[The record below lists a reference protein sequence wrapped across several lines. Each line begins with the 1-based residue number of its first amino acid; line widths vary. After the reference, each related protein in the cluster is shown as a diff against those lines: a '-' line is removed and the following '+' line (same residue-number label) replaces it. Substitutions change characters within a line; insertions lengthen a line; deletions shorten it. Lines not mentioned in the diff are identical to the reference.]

1 MQTPNNNNVPTV
13 NDNDDDV
20 MSMTTWESRHSLL
33 DYEDEDGQDDDGN
46 FPTIEENHF
55 YELESEIFSEMDE
68 YLKSNLLKYSSPT
81 FHEDLVEEI
90 QETIY
95 EATIQ
100 SGMCGNT
107 EANRQEIDELVRETA
122 ETYFHRANIYPMR
135 SYPPETEV
143 SDLIHPTPI
152 SILQQKI
159 QALKSLPQPPQR
171 TPEWYQFRHD
181 LLTASNLYKAL
192 GSPAQFNQLVCEKCK
207 PITVPDELAVVNTAS
222 PTHWGNKYEE
232 VTTMLYE
239 AMHPGNVVDTAFG
252 CIRHAEHA
260 FIGASPDGIV
270 VSGPRMGHMLEIK
283 NTVSREIEDTPIL
296 SHWVQCQVQM
306 ETCDL
311 DFCDYVQTNIKE
323 VERDAFFENT
333 TSEYKGVIL
342 HLISRIL
349 GAAKYKYVY
358 MPLLSLSSSS
368 NPIEHVDQVTQWA
381 RSQMEVYRSEY
392 CLFETLYWHLNEYSC
407 VIVPRNREWFQT
419 ALPHFIHVWDTVVN
433 ERIHGYEHRL
443 PKKRETRRTATATH
457 ALLQSFHTSEH
468 EQREHGNQPEPER
481 HQDDEDEKQ
490 GGSSTVPPGTGG
502 ALLSYSE
509 DSSKEYESIR
519 RVFLTKK

>member
-1 MQTPNNNNVPTV
+1 MQTPNNNDD
-13 NDNDDDV
+13 DNDV
-20 MSMTTWESRHSLL
+20 MSMTTWESRHSFL
-33 DYEDEDGQDDDGN
+33 DYETEEEEDDGHH
-46 FPTIEENHF
+46 PTIEENHF

-90 QETIY
+90 HETIY

-107 EANRQEIDELVRETA
+107 EANRREIGELVSETA
-122 ETYFHRANIYPMR
+122 ETYFHRANIYPVR
-135 SYPPETEV
+135 SYPPETDV
-143 SDLIHPTPI
+143 LDLIHPTPI
-152 SILQQKI
+152 PVLQQKI

-171 TPEWYQFRHD
+171 TTEWYQFRHD

-207 PITVPDELAVVNTAS
+207 PIVVPDELAVVNTAS

-239 AMHPGNVVDTAFG
+239 AMHPGNKVDTEFG

-270 VSGPRMGHMLEIK
+270 VQGPRMGHMLEIK

-358 MPLLSLSSSS
+358 MPLLSSSSSSS
-368 NPIEHVDQVTQWA
+368 NPIDQAEQVDHWA
-381 RSQMEVYRSEY
+381 RSQMKEYRSEY

-419 ALPHFIHVWDTVVN
+419 ALPHFIHVWDTVVK
-433 ERIHGYEHRL
+433 ERVSGYEHRL
-443 PKKRETRRTATATH
+443 PKKRETRRTATATPS
-457 ALLQSFHTSEH
+457 LLRSFQTSEREQQNH
-468 EQREHGNQPEPER
+468 EEDQYMDLDE
-481 HQDDEDEKQ
+481 QDD
-490 GGSSTVPPGTGG
+490 SV
-502 ALLSYSE
+502 
-509 DSSKEYESIR
+509 R
-519 RVFLTKK
+519 RVFLNKKP

>member
-1 MQTPNNNNVPTV
+1 MQTPNNNN
-13 NDNDDDV
+13 NDDDGA
-20 MSMTTWESRHSLL
+20 SMTTWESRQSF
-33 DYEDEDGQDDDGN
+33 DQEDDDGP
-46 FPTIEENHF
+46 FPTIEDNQL
-55 YELESEIFSEMDE
+55 YELEAVILSEMDE

-81 FHEDLVEEI
+81 FHEDLVDEI

-95 EATIQ
+95 EAATQ

-107 EANRQEIDELVRETA
+107 EANRQEIGELVSETA
-122 ETYFHRANIYPMR
+122 ETYFNRAHIYPVR
-135 SYPPETEV
+135 SYPPEMEV

-152 SILQQKI
+152 ATLQQKI

-207 PITVPDELAVVNTAS
+207 PITVSDPLAVVNTAS

-232 VTTMLYE
+232 VTTMIYE
-239 AMHPGNVVDTAFG
+239 AMHPGNKVDTEFG
-252 CIRHAEHA
+252 CIRHAEYA

-270 VSGPRMGHMLEIK
+270 VQGPRVGHMLEIK
-283 NTVSREIEDTPIL
+283 NTVSREMEDTPIL

-323 VERDAFFENT
+323 VERDAFYEIETDEF
-333 TSEYKGVIL
+333 SDVKYKGVIL
-342 HLISRIL
+342 HLISRTL

-358 MPLLSLSSSS
+358 MPLFTSTTCTMT
-368 NPIEHVDQVTQWA
+368 HVVRQLQVEQVEQWTRA
-381 RSQMEVYRSEY
+381 QIVEYGSEY
-392 CLFETLYWHLNEYSC
+392 HLFETLYWYLNEYSC
-407 VIVPRNREWFQT
+407 VIVPRNQEWFQS
-419 ALPHFIHVWDTVVN
+419 AFPSFVRVWETVVN

-443 PKKRETRRTATATH
+443 PKKRETRRSTTAPQ
-457 ALLQSFHTSEH
+457 ALLVSFHTSDR
-468 EQREHGNQPEPER
+468 EQQGQYDQEQEQEQEQKKSGG
-481 HQDDEDEKQ
+481 DDE
-490 GGSSTVPPGTGG
+490 
-502 ALLSYSE
+502 E
-509 DSSKEYESIR
+509 DDSIR
-519 RVFLTKK
+519 RVFLRSSYK

>member
-1 MQTPNNNNVPTV
+1 MQT
-13 NDNDDDV
+13 NDDHEDD
-20 MSMTTWESRHSLL
+20 MSATTWESRHTPL
-33 DYEDEDGQDDDGN
+33 DYDNEEGDDD
-46 FPTIEENHF
+46 FPTIDEHHF
-55 YELESEIFSEMDE
+55 YELEGAIFAEIDE

-90 QETIY
+90 HETIY

-107 EANRQEIDELVRETA
+107 EANRQEIGELVSETA

-135 SYPPETEV
+135 SYPPETDV
-143 SDLIHPTPI
+143 LDLIHPT
-152 SILQQKI
+152 SASVLQQKI

-207 PITVPDELAVVNTAS
+207 PIVVPNELAVVNTAS

-252 CIRHAEHA
+252 CIRHAEHS

-283 NTVSREIEDTPIL
+283 NTVSREIEDIPIL

-323 VERDAFFENT
+323 VERAEFYANT

-342 HLISRIL
+342 HFISRTL

-358 MPLLSLSSSS
+358 MPLMHNVEEDQ
-368 NPIEHVDQVTQWA
+368 NPSDVVEGRMPSDQEKQVEQVEQWTRTHVEEHA
-381 RSQMEVYRSEY
+381 GEY
-392 CLFETLYWHLNEYSC
+392 CLFETLYWYLNEYSC
-407 VIVPRNREWFQT
+407 IIVPRNREWFQT
-419 ALPHFIHVWDTVVN
+419 ALPYFKLVWDTVVS
-433 ERIHGYEHRL
+433 ERVHGYEHRL
-443 PKKRETRRTATATH
+443 PKKRETRRPATATSS
-457 ALLQSFHTSEH
+457 LLQSFQTSEREQQGHHPQYH
-468 EQREHGNQPEPER
+468 EEDPDHG
-481 HQDDEDEKQ
+481 HGDED
-490 GGSSTVPPGTGG
+490 SV
-502 ALLSYSE
+502 
-509 DSSKEYESIR
+509 R
-519 RVFLTKK
+519 RVFLTR

>member
-1 MQTPNNNNVPTV
+1 MQTPNNNNNDPTMADMV
-13 NDNDDDV
+13 DDNDF
-20 MSMTTWESRHSLL
+20 MSMTTWESRHTHL
-33 DYEDEDGQDDDGN
+33 DYENEGEDPDDDGN

-55 YELESEIFSEMDE
+55 YELESEIFSEIDE

-90 QETIY
+90 HETIY

-107 EANRQEIDELVRETA
+107 EANRREIGELVNETA
-122 ETYFHRANIYPMR
+122 ETYFNRANIYPVR
-135 SYPPETEV
+135 SYPPETDV
-143 SDLIHPTPI
+143 SDLIHPTSM

-171 TPEWYQFRHD
+171 TTEWYQFRHD

-239 AMHPGNVVDTAFG
+239 AMYPGNVVDTAFG
-252 CIRHAEHA
+252 CIRHAEHS

-270 VSGPRMGHMLEIK
+270 VSGPRIGHMLEIK

-333 TSEYKGVIL
+333 TCEYKGVIL

-358 MPLLSLSSSS
+358 MPLSLLH
-368 NPIEHVDQVTQWA
+368 HVDDPVAQAEQVDHWA
-381 RSQMEVYRSEY
+381 RSQMKVYGSEY
-392 CLFETLYWHLNEYSC
+392 CLFETLYWYLNEYSC

-433 ERIHGYEHRL
+433 ERVSGYEHRM
-443 PKKRETRRTATATH
+443 PKKRETRRAATAPS
-457 ALLQSFHTSEH
+457 ALLQSFQTGER
-468 EQREHGNQPEPER
+468 EQQGHPDYEPEPD
-481 HQDDEDEKQ
+481 HDD
-490 GGSSTVPPGTGG
+490 SV
-502 ALLSYSE
+502 
-509 DSSKEYESIR
+509 R
-519 RVFLTKK
+519 RVFL